1 MQTLLNLL
9 AAIALLVWGT
19 HIVRSGVLRVYG
31 TSLRQVLRRSVGNR
45 GTSFVAGVGV
55 TGLLQSST
63 ATALLVSSFVSQGMI
78 TTSAALAVML
88 GADVGTALM
97 VQFFSLNLAWLAPL
111 LIVSGVVVYLS
122 KKNER
127 AGQIGKIVL
136 GLGVIIL
143 ALQMVTAATAPLTQ
157 AAGVRVL
164 FAQLSGDLLL
174 DVLIGA
180 LLVVISYSSLAVV
193 LLVATLSATH
203 VVPIEVAL
211 PIVLGANLGG
221 GLLALLTTWKA
232 DAIGRRVPLGNF
244 LFKAAG
250 VAAAVMALPLVT
262 PYLIKLQDD
271 PQQLVV
277 QFHLLFNIVLA
288 IAFIQFTGRFA
299 SLTERWLPAPRPTD
313 AVGQPKYLDP
323 VALDTPALA
332 LGNAAREAIR
342 LADTVHEVLTGLLT
356 VLKTNDLSLVEAL
369 RRKDDEIDRIYSAI
383 KRYLAQVS
391 REALDA
397 NEARRWTEIIQF
409 TINLEHIGDI
419 VERLLLDIAQ
429 RKIQHKLSFSGA
441 GMSEIGDLHARLTS
455 NLQLAVAVFLNG
467 DLKSAQQLIAE
478 KVTFRELELSYADRH
493 LHRLFE
499 NKQQSVETSSLHLDL
514 LSDFKRI
521 NSLICSVSYPI
532 LESAGLL
539 AKTRVMGA
547 QPSLFN
553 TKGPATNEAR

>member
-1 MQTLLNLL
+1 MNLL

-19 HIVRSGVLRVYG
+19 HIVRTGVLRVYG
-31 TSLRQVLRRSVGNR
+31 ASLRQVLRHSVGNR
-45 GTSFVAGVGV
+45 GTSFAAGVGV

-63 ATALLVSSFVSQGMI
+63 ATALLASSFVSQGMI

-111 LIVSGVVVYLS
+111 LIVAGVVVYLS

-136 GLGVIIL
+136 GLGVMIL
-143 ALQMVTAATAPLTQ
+143 ALQMVAAATAPLTQ
-157 AAGVRVL
+157 ASGVRVL

-180 LLVVISYSSLAVV
+180 MLVVISYSSLAVV
-193 LLVATLSATH
+193 LLVATLAATH
-203 VVPIEVAL
+203 VVPVEVAL
-211 PIVLGANLGG
+211 PIVLGANLGS

-232 DAIGRRVPLGNF
+232 DAVARRVPLGNF

-250 VAAAVMALPLVT
+250 VACAVLALPLVT
-262 PYLIKLQDD
+262 PYLLQLQDD

-288 IAFIQFTGRFA
+288 IAFIQSTERFA
-299 SLTERWLPAPRPTD
+299 SIAERWLPAQKAPDT
-313 AVGQPKYLDP
+313 VGQPKYLDP

-342 LADTVHEVLTGLLT
+342 LADTVHEMLIGLMT

-369 RRKDDEIDRIYSAI
+369 RRKDDEIDRLYSAI

-391 REALDA
+391 REALEA

-419 VERLLLDIAQ
+419 IERLLLDIAQ
-429 RKIQHKLSFSGA
+429 RKIQHKLSFSVA
-441 GMSEIGDLHARLTS
+441 GMNEISDLHGRLAA

-467 DLKSAQQLIAE
+467 DLKSAQRLIAE
-478 KVTFRELELSYADRH
+478 KVAFRELELRYADHH
-493 LHRLFE
+493 LRRLFE
-499 NKQQSVETSSLHLDL
+499 NTQQSVETSSLHLDL

-532 LESAGLL
+532 LESAGVL
-539 AKTRVMGA
+539 AKTRVIVEQ

-553 TKGPATNEAR
+553 TKGPAANEVP

>member
-31 TSLRQVLRRSVGNR
+31 ANLRQVLKRNVGNR
-45 GTSFVAGVGV
+45 ATSFAAGVGV

-63 ATALLVSSFVSQGMI
+63 ATALLASSFVSQGLI
-78 TTSAALAVML
+78 TTAAALAVML

-111 LIVSGVVVYLS
+111 LIVAGVVVYLS

-136 GLGVIIL
+136 GLGVMIL

-157 AAGVRVL
+157 TAGVRVL

-180 LLVVISYSSLAVV
+180 LLVVVSYSSLAVV
-193 LLVATLSATH
+193 LLVAALAATH

-211 PIVLGANLGG
+211 PIVLGANLGS

-232 DAIGRRVPLGNF
+232 DTIARRVPLGNF
-244 LFKAAG
+244 LFKAGG
-250 VAAAVMALPLVT
+250 VSLGVLALPFVT
-262 PYLIKLQDD
+262 PYLLQLQDD

-277 QFHLLFNIVLA
+277 QFHLLFNIALA
-288 IAFIQFTGRFA
+288 AGFIGFTDRFA
-299 SLTERWLPAPRPTD
+299 SIAERWLPAPRQID
-313 AVGQPKYLDP
+313 VLGQPKYLDP

-342 LADTVHEVLTGLLT
+342 LADMAHEMLTGLLT
-356 VLKTNDLSLVEAL
+356 VLKTNDLPLAEAL
-369 RRKDDEIDRIYSAI
+369 RLKDDEIDRLYSAI

-391 REALDA
+391 REALEA
-397 NEARRWTEIIQF
+397 NEARRWTEIIHF

-419 VERLLLDIAQ
+419 IERLLLDVAE
-429 RKIQHKLSFSGA
+429 RKIAHKLSFSHA
-441 GMSEIGDLHARLTS
+441 GMVEISDLHARLTA
-455 NLQLAVAVFLNG
+455 NLQLSVAVFLNG

-478 KVTFRELELSYADRH
+478 KVTFRELELRYADHH

-499 NKQQSVETSSLHLDL
+499 NTQQSVETSSLHLDL

-532 LESAGLL
+532 LESAGVL
-539 AKTRVMGA
+539 AKTRVMGEQA
-547 QPSLFN
+547 SLFN
-553 TKGPATNEAR
+553 TKQSTAN